1 MNVRQKKKLF
11 KKNLIK
17 IKKLHPKEG
26 DVICI
31 TPDFDAFG
39 LDEVVKFIDVC
50 YNCNICGKANFVIVP
65 GDIKSLSKEE
75 YQKILK
81 INEQLK
87 G

>member
-31 TPDFDAFG
+31 TPDFETFN
-39 LDEVVKFIDVC
+39 LDDIVKFFDIWYDC
-50 YNCNICGKANFVIVP
+50 GIFGKAKTTITP
-65 GDIKSLSKEE
+65 GNIKSLSKEE
-75 YQKILK
+75 YQNISK